1 MTFAVSD
8 LMRPAERT
16 SRILRSAQALSVCA
30 GGWPTSV
37 RNTSGHEEGARD
49 ARGRPSWSRLRDSTA
64 RQPSKTGHEAKE
76 A

>member
-8 LMRPAERT
+8 LMRPADRT

-37 RNTSGHEEGARD
+37 RSTSGHREGAGCAWPRCFVCGLGVEPD
-49 ARGRPSWSRLRDSTA
+49 GRV
-64 RQPSKTGHEAKE
+64 
-76 A
+76 